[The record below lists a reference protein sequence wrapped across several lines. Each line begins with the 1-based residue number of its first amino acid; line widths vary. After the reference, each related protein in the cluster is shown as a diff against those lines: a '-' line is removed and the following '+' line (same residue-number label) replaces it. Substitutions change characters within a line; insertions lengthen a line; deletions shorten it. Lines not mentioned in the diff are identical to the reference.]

1 MDIGCELD
9 EAVKHIDNLNKKV
22 NCLQKTEIDWDNYIK
37 KEGIK
42 EDLEKNRK
50 AGYIQKQ
57 RFLDKVSETEYQQ
70 KKTAEKDKIQQQRN
84 KEAL

>member
-1 MDIGCELD
+1 M
-9 EAVKHIDNLNKKV
+9 
-22 NCLQKTEIDWDNYIK
+22 QKTEIDWDNYIK

-50 AGYIQKQ
+50 GGYIHKQ
-57 RFLDKVSETEYQQ
+57 RFLDKVSETEYQH